1 MEFLDVPIFDDDIF
15 KLIVRF
21 TFNIIFVG
29 SVVMVNYF
37 IHGKNKVYVFTFL
50 LMNLMTFF
58 ICFTLKKLE
67 LGLGMAL
74 GLFAIF
80 GIIRYRTRSIDI
92 KEMTYLFVVI
102 GVAAINALSNKK
114 TSYLELLFAN
124 FSIFAFTF
132 ILERFGMHNNEM
144 EQELVY
150 DNLNLLKPEA
160 KAQLIQDL
168 CTRTGL
174 KIHRIEVKKVDFP
187 KGSANIIIYYR
198 KGKKRA

>member
-1 MEFLDVPIFDDDIF
+1 MEIFDVPIFDDDIY

-21 TFNIIFVG
+21 AFDIIFVG
-29 SVVMVNYF
+29 LVVLINYF
-37 IHGKNKVYVFTFL
+37 IHGKNKTYVFTFL

-102 GVAAINALSNKK
+102 GIAAINALSNKK
-114 TSYLELLFAN
+114 TSYLELIFAN
-124 FSIFAFTF
+124 FSIFGFTF
-132 ILERFGMHNNEM
+132 ILERFRVYNKES
-144 EQELVY
+144 EQDLVY
-150 DNLNLLKPEA
+150 DNLDLLRPD
-160 KAQLIQDL
+160 AQEHLLADL
-168 CTRTGL
+168 RSRTGL
-174 KIHRIEVKKVDFP
+174 NIHRVEIKKIDLP
-187 KGSANIIIYYR
+187 KGSANLVVYYR
-198 KGKKRA
+198 